1 MNQINNGKWSCF
13 PCWSQCKLNRRNRPA
28 GFLINSPPL
37 FAFKTNFSMFGHLI
51 R

>member
-1 MNQINNGKWSCF
+1 MNQINAGKWYCF
-13 PCWSQCKLNRRNRPA
+13 PCWSQCKLNRPA

-37 FAFKTNFSMFGHLI
+37 FAFKINFSMLRHLI